1 MSGIL
6 NLSPNLLLSRR
17 QFIAAGA
24 AGSLVLGFRLPLA
37 ASAAQANGVLNA
49 FVAIDPSGTITV
61 QSPFV
66 EMGQGIY
73 TMMSMLVAEELG
85 ADMRSMRTVQ
95 APPGAAYM
103 IVREGERFTGG
114 DESTRSAYEPLR
126 RAGAVARH
134 MLVQAAAGRLNVQP
148 DALTTRGGYVVHKAS
163 GKRIAFGDLVA
174 DAAGLDVPA
183 EVQLKSPAEFQV
195 LRKTQARLDIPAK
208 TDGSA
213 VFGVDE
219 LPDNVAIAV
228 VRQAPVFGG
237 TVKRMRPESVTGRRG
252 VIAVEEVPNGVAVI
266 ADNYW
271 RAMKALNAL
280 DVEFAPGPAPDF
292 TSAKHEE
299 LLRGKLDARG
309 ATAEEVGD
317 LDGAFAGADRT
328 LEMDYVIPFAAH
340 TTMEPMT
347 CTALVTDDRCVV
359 WTPNQ
364 GVDFIVYAA
373 TNVTGLPAEAVE
385 VHTPFLGGAFGRRF
399 MLDFPTQAVTLA
411 NRHKGRP
418 IKLIWSREEDTRHDF
433 YRPMLAARQRAALD
447 KEGKLVGW
455 HSRIAGMGPYTQ
467 VFPDEVE
474 AHGWDFSVMQGML
487 ELPYRLPNR
496 RMEYVHVQSPAPIGF
511 WRTTGYG
518 PTCYF
523 KESALD
529 EIAHAVGRDPYEY
542 RRELLAD
549 AKRECAVLDK
559 AAELAGWRKKPFRKN
574 GTHRAHGIALHNAFD
589 SINAQ
594 VAEVSISDDGTVRVH
609 KVYCAMDCGLALNPL
624 NVIMQMESGIAFGLS
639 ATLHEEVVMR
649 DGRAVPG
656 NFHEYPILRP
666 GEMPEVEVAIIDSGA
681 KIGGAGEIATCPV
694 APAVCN
700 AVFALTGERI
710 RRLPIGT
717 LV

>member
-1 MSGIL
+1 MSRIL
-6 NLSPNLLLSRR
+6 NLSLSRR

-37 ASAAQANGVLNA
+37 ADTGAGQSNGVLNA
-49 FVAIDPSGTITV
+49 FVAIDPGGIITV

-85 ADMRSMRTVQ
+85 ADMGSMRTVQ

-148 DALTTRGGYVVHKAS
+148 DTLATRGGYVVHGAS

-195 LRKTQARLDIPAK
+195 LRKTQARLDVPAK

-237 TVKRMRPESVTGRRG
+237 TVKRMRPESVTGMRG

-271 RAMKALNAL
+271 RAAKALDAL
-280 DVEFAPGPAPDF
+280 DVEFASGPAPHF
-292 TSAKHEE
+292 TSEKHEQ
-299 LLRGKLDARG
+299 LLRGKLDTRG
-309 ATAEEVGD
+309 ATAEEAGNP
-317 LDGAFAGADRT
+317 DGAFAGAART

-340 TTMEPMT
+340 ATMEPMT
-347 CTALVTDDRCVV
+347 CTALVTHDRCVV

-373 TNVTGLPAEAVE
+373 TDVTGLPAEAVE
-385 VHTPFLGGAFGRRF
+385 VHTPYLGGAFGRRF
-399 MLDFPTQAVTLA
+399 MLDFPTQAITLA

-418 IKLIWSREEDTRHDF
+418 VKLIWSREEDTRHDF

-447 KEGKLVGW
+447 KDGKLIGW

-496 RMEYVHVQSPAPIGF
+496 RMEYVHVESPAPVGF

-529 EIAHAVGRDPYEY
+529 EIAHAVGSDPYEY
-542 RRELLAD
+542 RHELLAD

-574 GTHRAHGIALHNAFD
+574 GTRRAHGIALHNAFD

-594 VAEVSISDDGTVRVH
+594 VAEVSISDNGTVRVH

-666 GEMPEVEVAIIDSGA
+666 DEMPEVEVAIIDSGA